1 MTLTDRHLDE
11 LKRQRWLGFEAE
23 VRRYQGIL
31 ARDPRGLFPLAE
43 RAKSRNDVLAICA
56 IGEALIEADGLRLK
70 PLRRDGFIGVLLTT
84 LVEERR
90 YAQAL
95 TVFDSLSDEDRSAA
109 KVWVMRAK
117 ALGGLGDFAGARGAV
132 QTALGLDPQVRDGAQ
147 FKALL
152 VTRREL
158 RSKLETGEAG
168 WAQLRRLI
176 DIYLELG
183 QGEIAGRLVKSR
195 YPRLPPA
202 QPEDYE
208 HGLAMLQAALPL
220 LGANFVLA
228 QGGRLA
234 PVRQDDRLKALIA
247 EARISTGRPEE
258 AVGPDEGGRDLRLQ
272 RALACAASGE
282 IEEAISRLGRLTV
295 KLREDLEVRA
305 ALDFQVGRRV
315 LEQAPL
321 VLRPS
326 GGPRRIFN
334 LMPFNDEIPL
344 LKMHLA
350 EMAEW
355 VDLFV
360 IAESEVT
367 FTGQP
372 KPLHFE
378 RHKAEFSAYADKI
391 RHVVVPEHPPAFHT
405 PWGRDFRQRDLAAAA
420 LSGLAAADDL
430 VLLTDVDEIVDRR
443 ALEGFEGD
451 LAGFQMAM
459 FRFFLNYRPTTANAP
474 MRPTGAVVRAELLQR
489 FGSSYLRFDLARS
502 KVGQRLNDA
511 GWHFTSVC
519 DPQRLVAKINSYAH
533 QERKAEWRDLDAV
546 DRRLAEIK
554 AGQCEKGW
562 ERAEIDER
570 FPAYLRERQDE
581 LADLL
586 MSAPAKQSPQ
596 A

>member
-23 VRRYQGIL
+23 VRRYRGML
-31 ARDPRGLFPLAE
+31 ERDPRELFPLAD

-56 IGEALIEADGLRLK
+56 IGEALIEADALRLK

-95 TVFDSLSDEDRSAA
+95 TVFDSLTEEDRCAA

-117 ALGGLGDFAGARGAV
+117 ALAGLGDFGGAREAV
-132 QTALGLDPQVRDGAQ
+132 QAALGLDPKVRDGAK
-147 FKALL
+147 FKLL
-152 VTRREL
+152 LIKRRAL

-168 WAQLRRLI
+168 WADLRRLV
-176 DIYLELG
+176 DIYIELG

-195 YPRLPPA
+195 YPGLPPPR
-202 QPEDYE
+202 PEDYE
-208 HGLAMLQAALPL
+208 PGLAMLQAVLPI
-220 LGANFVLA
+220 LGVPFILEKARVLA
-228 QGGRLA
+228 
-234 PVRQDDRLKALIA
+234 PMRQDDRLKALVA
-247 EARISTGRPEE
+247 EARIELGDAKK

-272 RALACAASGE
+272 RALACAATGE
-282 IEEAISRLGRLTV
+282 VEEAIARLGRVTV

-350 EMAEW
+350 EMADW

-378 RHKAEFSAYADKI
+378 RHKAEFAAYADKI

-405 PWGRDFRQRDLAAAA
+405 PWGRDFRQRDLAVAA

-459 FRFFLNYRPTTANAP
+459 FRFFLNYRPTSANAP
-474 MRPTGAVVRAELLQR
+474 MRRTGAVARAELLQR
-489 FGSSYLRFDLARS
+489 FGSSYLRFDLARR
-502 KVGQRLNDA
+502 KDGQLLA
-511 GWHFTSVC
+511 ASGWHFTSVC
-519 DPQRLVAKINSYAH
+519 DPRRLVAKINSYAH

-562 ERAEIDER
+562 ERAEIDDH

-586 MSAPAKQSPQ
+586 MSAPAQQ
-596 A
+596 APEA